1 MDQNIFNL
9 GKYIFKVH
17 DKLCEKISTKYGIN
31 NFELNILFCLS
42 ANTCIDT
49 ARDLVEKLNLS
60 KSNVSTAI
68 DNLTKKGYLKGF
80 QDENDRRY
88 IRLKLQEPA
97 KDILDEASIVHDEFI
112 KTITKDI
119 SREKLDICQKVLE
132 QIVKNVVHESKK
144 M

>member
-17 DKLCEKISTKYGIN
+17 DKLSEKISSKYGIN
-31 NFELNILFCLS
+31 NFELNILFFLS
-42 ANTCIDT
+42 ANECVDT

-60 KSNVSTAI
+60 KSNVSAAI

-88 IRLKLQEPA
+88 IHLKIQEPA
-97 KDILDEASIVHDEFI
+97 KNILEEGSKVHEEFMQ
-112 KTITKDI
+112 TVTKNI
-119 SREKLDICQKVLE
+119 PKEKLDMCQSVLE
-132 QIVKNVVHESKK
+132 EIARNMVEESKN